1 MYLIKNNKSTT
12 SFEFKIKVS
21 NQKEKKEKENRGEK
35 KKKNKTVH
43 VLGRPPPIR
52 PTLLFPPRDP
62 PKFIP
67 PRRARLSRCCVGHP

>member
-1 MYLIKNNKSTT
+1 MYLIENNKSTT

-35 KKKNKTVH
+35 KKKNKIVR

-52 PTLLFPPRDP
+52 PTLLFPRATSPNSFPR
-62 PKFIP
+62 
-67 PRRARLSRCCVGHP
+67 AVLA